1 MLNLR
6 VQSILIPIL
15 TIQMAFSPYVYP
27 ASDTTSGYTVRKE
40 EPTFKSGSIFY
51 SSNKKDEVLVKT
63 NIWGAVQFPG
73 VHYMPLG
80 TRFLDAISFAGGP
93 LDSADSEKIILSSK
107 GAKGATQLRDLSLK
121 SALASNDDN
130 PVLQPDDIVL
140 VKESHTRENF
150 SLWLQAGTFL
160 ISVAAL
166 SILISDHNKR

>member
-1 MLNLR
+1 MNR
-6 VQSILIPIL
+6 SGFSIFLSYALIFQL
-15 TIQMAFSPYVYP
+15 GLSPLAY
-27 ASDTTSGYTVRKE
+27 AAGDSAGSYTVRKE

-93 LDSADSEKIILSSK
+93 LDSADSDKIILSTK
-107 GAKGATQLRDLSLK
+107 NTKGATQLRDLSLNNALG
-121 SALASNDDN
+121 SAENN
-130 PVLQPDDIVL
+130 PVLQPDDIIL
-140 VKESHTRENF
+140 VKENHTREIVSF
-150 SLWLQAGTFL
+150 YMQVGTFL

-166 SILISDHNKR
+166 SILVSDHNKR